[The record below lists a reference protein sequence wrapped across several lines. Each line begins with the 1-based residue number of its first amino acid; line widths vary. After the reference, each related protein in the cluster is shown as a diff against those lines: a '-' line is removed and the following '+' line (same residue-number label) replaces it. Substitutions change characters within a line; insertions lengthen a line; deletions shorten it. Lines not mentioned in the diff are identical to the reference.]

1 MFRASRVVLSALR
14 PLKASTNITGL
25 AVHPDPLPALTSIY
39 TSTLSSLSQL
49 PAASVY
55 RQATE
60 ALTKYR
66 LAIVEKAQGDV
77 EKVES
82 ELGSIVEIV
91 IEEAKSEEGLVVK
104 MKDWKSWEGLMEE
117 PHPGQWR
124 YFEPLS
130 DE

>member
-1 MFRASRVVLSALR
+1 M
-14 PLKASTNITGL
+14 
-25 AVHPDPLPALTSIY
+25 
-39 TSTLSSLSQL
+39 
-49 PAASVY
+49 
-55 RQATE
+55 
-60 ALTKYR
+60 
-66 LAIVEKAQGDV
+66 
-77 EKVES
+77 ES